1 MTASRQEW
9 VSPGMDRNGRCLANE
24 DLLFQDFTVESAC
37 LYLRKHF
44 PWMTRLTKIANIVI
58 VLSQKTTQEQVEE
71 QAQEIAELQDAVAE
85 LIDMA

>member
-1 MTASRQEW
+1 MDSHGAAFSIWICAQFEKQLDYWVIAMTASRQEW

-58 VLSQKTTQEQVEE
+58 VLSF
-71 QAQEIAELQDAVAE
+71 
-85 LIDMA
+85 